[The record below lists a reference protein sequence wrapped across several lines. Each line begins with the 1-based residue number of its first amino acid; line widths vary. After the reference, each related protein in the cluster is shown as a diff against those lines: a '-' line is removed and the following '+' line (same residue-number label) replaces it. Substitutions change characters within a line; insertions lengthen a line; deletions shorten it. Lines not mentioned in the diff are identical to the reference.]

1 MFTSN
6 EIITF
11 LLKTYDI
18 AMIPHNPNPDTH
30 LKALFDYF
38 IRMDTNT
45 IYMELLLYH
54 ESYGF
59 ENALNV
65 IKYYKGLF
73 DYFDINL
80 DFNIYQK
87 IKPWLSEEA
96 KIKYKNHFYKD
107 YAHSILLDK
116 IKIDNDD
123 VLLDI
128 ILDNDID
135 LYLKIAKKLN
145 IDNAALHIFEKSP
158 MHIFE
163 WLNNCSD
170 IYNELISIN
179 KHDFILSNM
188 NGKLN
193 ISDDTLKYIIEHTE
207 PNLELFL
214 SIKHKIG
221 LSKLWE
227 LSNHKLNPEFYAH
240 LIENLN
246 DLIFVININNMTL
259 NSLETV
265 LNNIK
270 IKFPLLYDNFNS
282 LLFVKKEFQ

>member
-1 MFTSN
+1 MEKIDKLIYRLLHDSN
-6 EIITF
+6 F
-11 LLKTYDI
+11 AL
-18 AMIPHNPNPDTH
+18 IPHNTNSDYESIELFNFF
-30 LKALFDYF
+30 LKLETTLIYNIFLQYHNLSYFESAL
-38 IRMDTNT
+38 NT
-45 IYMELLLYH
+45 IRH
-54 ESYGF
+54 
-59 ENALNV
+59 
-65 IKYYKGLF
+65 YKGMF

-96 KIKYKNHFYKD
+96 KIKYKNHFYKC

-145 IDNAALHIFEKSP
+145 IENAALHIFEKSP

-179 KHDFILSNM
+179 KPDFILSNM
-188 NGKLN
+188 NGMLN

-246 DLIFVININNMTL
+246 DLFFVINIDNITL
-259 NSLETV
+259 NSLETI